1 LSDLD
6 QTYGYTL
13 IDGEITLMKW
23 IRVQMTSVYTIVKHA
38 NPKLKEP
45 YFMIGDNIN
54 NKAPFMVQNAMT
66 LNQAI
71 NMSALWQTSKEN
83 VGEEGASTDELDGN
97 YAARVFMSENDGS
110 IRLIGDYKIDAD
122 PDLTVPVLTWEQA
135 GQIGYAAIMML

>member
-1 LSDLD
+1 
-6 QTYGYTL
+6 
-13 IDGEITLMKW
+13 
-23 IRVQMTSVYTIVKHA
+23 
-38 NPKLKEP
+38 
-45 YFMIGDNIN
+45 
-54 NKAPFMVQNAMT
+54 
-66 LNQAI
+66 
-71 NMSALWQTSKEN
+71 MSALWQTSKEN